1 MDSIKNNRLE
11 KIIKILQNAKSP
23 VSGTTLAK
31 TFEVSRQVIV
41 QDISLLR
48 AQDVPIASTNRGY
61 YFVTSERHKRIFKVN
76 HKDEDIERELHMIVD
91 MGGTVEDVFVCHRV
105 YGTIRADMNI
115 KSRKDVAEFLKDIK
129 NSVSSPLMHVT
140 NDYHFHT
147 VSADDEETLDIIEN
161 LLDREGLLVHE

>member
-11 KIIKILQNAKSP
+11 KIIKILQNTKSP

-61 YFVTSERHKRIFKVN
+61 YFVTSDRHKRIFKVN

-140 NDYHFHT
+140 ITTFTQY
-147 VSADDEETLDIIEN
+147 LQMMKKRWI
-161 LLDREGLLVHE
+161 

>member
-61 YFVTSERHKRIFKVN
+61 YFVTSDRHKR
-76 HKDEDIERELHMIVD
+76 IERELHMIVD

>member
-61 YFVTSERHKRIFKVN
+61 YFVTSDRHKRIFKVN

-129 NSVSSPLMHVT
+129 NSVSSPLMYVT